1 VAVTARPPSP
11 EEFRRAADFRF
22 ALRRFI
28 ADADADVRAEGLTPH
43 RYLLM
48 LAIKASASGSP
59 ATITQIADQL
69 RSAQSSV
76 TELVDRA
83 VAAGLL
89 ERGGASDGRV
99 VTVALTEHGEEI
111 FARAF
116 AAVRDDRERLFE
128 HLKASE

>member
-1 VAVTARPPSP
+1 MPLTARSPSH
-11 EEFRRAADFRF
+11 EQCRRAADFRF

-48 LAIKASASGSP
+48 LAIKAAPSESP
-59 ATITQIADQL
+59 VTLTEIADQL
-69 RSAQSSV
+69 QNAQSSV

-83 VAAGLL
+83 VAAGLV
-89 ERGGASDGRV
+89 ERGGAPDGRV
-99 VTVALTEHGEEI
+99 VTVTLTTYGDQV

-116 AAVRDDRERLFE
+116 AAVRDDRERLLE
-128 HLKASE
+128 HLNAP

>member
-1 VAVTARPPSP
+1 VSMTTRSP
-11 EEFRRAADFRF
+11 TLEDCRRAADFRF
-22 ALRRFI
+22 ALRQFI

-48 LAIKASASGSP
+48 LAIKAAPRECP
-59 ATITQIADQL
+59 ATITQIADRLQ
-69 RSAQSSV
+69 SAQSSV

-83 VAAGLL
+83 VAAGLV

-99 VTVALTEHGEEI
+99 VTVALTEQGDEV

-116 AAVRDDRERLFE
+116 AAVRDDRERLLQ
-128 HLKASE
+128 HLYAR